1 MGSAQRGLALLSECI
16 LLSMNPEDQ
25 RVSFA
30 QFGDLYFGTT
40 EKFHRE
46 VPGLE
51 GGRMVFTNRDEA
63 WMAGHDEAR
72 RRMRD
77 VRGRDVDF
85 GDATLP
91 EVTVHR
97 VQARKYRLGD
107 AERVPYRHIPV
118 RHKNMAEAMA
128 AFKREDS
135 PESVAFRTNAP
146 LRILED

>member
-1 MGSAQRGLALLSECI
+1 MH
-16 LLSMNPEDQ
+16 PDDQ

-40 EKFHRE
+40 ERFHRE

-51 GGRMVFTNRDEA
+51 GGRVVFTNPDEA

-72 RRMRD
+72 RSMRN

-85 GDATLP
+85 GEVELP

-97 VQARKYRLGD
+97 VQPRKYMLGEG
-107 AERVPYRHIPV
+107 ERVPYNHIPV
-118 RHKNMAEAMA
+118 RHKNMTEAMA
-128 AFKREDS
+128 AFKRKDQ